1 VAARRTDVKSEA
13 AQILNS
19 GLLYDDIHREMSD
32 PRVAKIA
39 ALYRAGTATD
49 GRSET
54 PRGSVSQDE
63 QRARAWKAEL
73 ARSMAQLAR
82 RQQTS

>member
-1 VAARRTDVKSEA
+1 
-13 AQILNS
+13 
-19 GLLYDDIHREMSD
+19 MSD

-54 PRGSVSQDE
+54 PRGSVNHEE

-73 ARSMAQLAR
+73 ARSIANLER
-82 RQQTS
+82 RHRDREGL